1 MTRLIFKNNKS
12 KSFLIN
18 GRLMYVELI
27 PQSFAYVIKDELTND
42 LIYYNTGRDMRHV
55 RGLAKIKLKEMGAEF
70 MDELKGKKLYDD
82 IKTSKK
88 KLKKK
93 NGKSEN

>member
-18 GRLMYVELI
+18 GKLMYVELI

-55 RGLAKIKLKEMGAEF
+55 RGLAKMKLKEMGAEF
-70 MDELKGKKLYDD
+70 ADELKGKRLYGD

-88 KLKKK
+88 KFKKTNAKQK
-93 NGKSEN
+93 N